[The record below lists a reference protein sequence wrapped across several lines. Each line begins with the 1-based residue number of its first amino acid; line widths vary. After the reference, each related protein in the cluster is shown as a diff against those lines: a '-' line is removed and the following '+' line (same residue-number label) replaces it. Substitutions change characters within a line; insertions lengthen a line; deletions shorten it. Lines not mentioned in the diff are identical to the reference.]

1 MIIDWMCKIL
11 HIKREYKYYWDAYKW
26 DNKILNEVS
35 KDFWF
40 YDTEYDL
47 NNNLE

>member
-1 MIIDWMCKIL
+1 MLALLKKIFT
-11 HIKREYKYYWDAYKW
+11 KEKVYKHYWDKYKW

-40 YDTEYDL
+40 YDPEYDL
-47 NNNLE
+47 NDNLT